1 MFIQVIH
8 GKVSD
13 RDHLRGQLQRWRT
26 EIKPGAAGYLGST
39 GGVTADGR
47 GIVLVRFA
55 SEEAA
60 RANSDR
66 SEQGEW
72 WAEAMKAFDGDVT
85 FHNCR
90 DVDTAFGGGSND
102 AGFVQVIQG
111 RATDQTEMRRRA
123 PQLEAQL
130 HERRPDILGITV
142 AWHGDGTF
150 TQAVYF
156 TSEQAAHEGET
167 TTEHEELRQEFMSLL
182 AGEPTFYDLTGP
194 DLD

>member
-1 MFIQVIH
+1 
-8 GKVSD
+8 
-13 RDHLRGQLQRWRT
+13 
-26 EIKPGAAGYLGST
+26 
-39 GGVTADGR
+39 
-47 GIVLVRFA
+47 
-55 SEEAA
+55 
-60 RANSDR
+60 
-66 SEQGEW
+66 
-72 WAEAMKAFDGDVT
+72 MKAFDGDVT

-150 TQAVYF
+150 TEAVYF
-156 TSEQAAHEGET
+156 TSEQAAHEGEA
-167 TTEHEELRQEFMSLL
+167 TTEDDELRREFMSLL
-182 AGEPTFYDLTGP
+182 AGEPTFYDLTAP

>member
-8 GKVSD
+8 GKVND
-13 RDHLRGQLQRWRT
+13 RDHLREQLERWRS
-26 EIKPGAAGYLGST
+26 EIKPGATGYLGST

-47 GIVLVRFA
+47 GIVLVRFD

-66 SEQGEW
+66 PEQGEW
-72 WAEAMKAFDGDVT
+72 WAGAMKAFDDVT

-90 DVDTAFGGGSND
+90 EVDTAFGGGSND

-111 RATDQTEMRRRA
+111 RAADQAEMRRRT
-123 PQLEAQL
+123 PQIEARL
-130 HERRPDILGITV
+130 HELRPDILGITV
-142 AWHGDGTF
+142 AWHGDGAF
-150 TQAVYF
+150 TEAVYF
-156 TSEQAAHEGET
+156 TSEQAAHEGEV
-167 TTEHEELRQEFMSLL
+167 TTEHDELRQEFMSLL
-182 AGEPTFYDLTGP
+182 AGEPTFYDLTAP